1 MMNIVFC
8 LNNRIEHHRPMQ
20 GADKK
25 ISMQDLTKIK
35 TQVLVDTLAKY
46 TNDYLRML
54 REGTTQEN
62 YSACKK
68 KIDELMAEIEV
79 RKKGERQSS

>member
-1 MMNIVFC
+1 
-8 LNNRIEHHRPMQ
+8 
-20 GADKK
+20 
-25 ISMQDLTKIK
+25 MQDLTKIK